1 MTEVIYK
8 NMDSATLVRMLE
20 EQILQNKELR
30 SQIEKLSSQ
39 LAILQN
45 MLFGQKS
52 ERSKTNKNKKDLDS
66 KNQQADIT
74 TKDTSDTTNSS
85 TGRRKLSLDIE
96 RQKIRYDL
104 PEADKKCK
112 CCQRTLH
119 CIGKEISEQL
129 DFIPARLIVKE
140 HIRYKYACRCIGS
153 KILIAPMPNQPIDK
167 GLAGSGLLAEV
178 LVNKYQDALP
188 LYRQQMR
195 WQRLGYELATSTL
208 SDWVMQCAERLQPI
222 VDAMIDTYLLK
233 AYKIHTD
240 DTVIPVLNQGK
251 TLNCRLWVYV
261 AGGGNVTPCVIYQY
275 SKTRSQT
282 VPQSFLKNY
291 QGYLQA
297 DAYPGYNKLFEDNKI
312 IEIGCMAHARRKFT
326 DVAKVVKDDSLAN
339 IAIEY
344 IAKLY
349 KIEKTCKKFSSHE
362 KYYYRR
368 KYAKPILKTYFKWL
382 NKAFKQAPPKSP
394 LASAIRYTLN
404 HWKALNNYLL
414 EGYLDIDNNCAERVI
429 RPFVIGRKNY
439 LFAGSH
445 RAAKNAAVIYSL
457 IETCKSLNI
466 NTFDYFKDVL
476 ARLPNTLNKDIS
488 LLFPANWRAIA

>member
-1 MTEVIYK
+1 MTCLK
-8 NMDSATLVRMLE
+8 R
-20 EQILQNKELR
+20 
-30 SQIEKLSSQ
+30 
-39 LAILQN
+39 
-45 MLFGQKS
+45 
-52 ERSKTNKNKKDLDS
+52 
-66 KNQQADIT
+66 
-74 TKDTSDTTNSS
+74 
-85 TGRRKLSLDIE
+85 
-96 RQKIRYDL
+96 
-104 PEADKKCK
+104 
-112 CCQRTLH
+112 
-119 CIGKEISEQL
+119 IS
-129 DFIPARLIVKE
+129 
-140 HIRYKYACRCIGS
+140 
-153 KILIAPMPNQPIDK
+153 N
-167 GLAGSGLLAEV
+167 
-178 LVNKYQDALP
+178 
-188 LYRQQMR
+188 
-195 WQRLGYELATSTL
+195 
-208 SDWVMQCAERLQPI
+208 
-222 VDAMIDTYLLK
+222 
-233 AYKIHTD
+233 
-240 DTVIPVLNQGK
+240 
-251 TLNCRLWVYV
+251 
-261 AGGGNVTPCVIYQY
+261 
-275 SKTRSQT
+275 
-282 VPQSFLKNY
+282 
-291 QGYLQA
+291 
-297 DAYPGYNKLFEDNKI
+297 
-312 IEIGCMAHARRKFT
+312 
-326 DVAKVVKDDSLAN
+326 AKVVKDDSLAN